1 MDLEDF
7 LSLQLPLFINV
18 LVLISLLLLTN
29 IVYSSVNVYMAIFNV
44 IIVCHY
50 KNRSFETIAGI
61 NSFICYTWHF

>member
-7 LSLQLPLFINV
+7 LSLQFPLFINV

-50 KNRSFETIAGI
+50 KKSLI
-61 NSFICYTWHF
+61 